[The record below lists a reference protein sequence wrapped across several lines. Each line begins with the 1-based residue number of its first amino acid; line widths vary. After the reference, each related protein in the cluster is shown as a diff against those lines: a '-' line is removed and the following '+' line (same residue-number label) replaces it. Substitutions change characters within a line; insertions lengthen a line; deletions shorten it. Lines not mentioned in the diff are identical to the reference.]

1 MGISGERPVPCGAG
15 TPWPGCLFPPAGIPG
30 GCSWPGREEEEEEE
44 GSGLVV
50 STGGNGL
57 EPLLALALRGNA
69 WQLPPS
75 PTRPVPPPWVVGAT
89 SQPGWWVLSLAG
101 CQGAL
106 PTELH
111 PSGWFS

>member
-1 MGISGERPVPCGAG
+1 MGKVRKGSQRGTDGHVLVTELPPWGWHTMARVPFSPCCHPRWA
-15 TPWPGCLFPPAGIPG
+15 
-30 GCSWPGREEEEEEE
+30 GCSWPGIEEEEEEEE

-75 PTRPVPPPWVVGAT
+75 PTHWVVGAE
-89 SQPGWWVLSLAG
+89 PWWV
-101 CQGAL
+101 
-106 PTELH
+106 PMEIH
-111 PSGWFS
+111 PSGWVP